1 MEIIDGTIKD
11 YNERG
16 ELTVTAVYPDVKR
29 FIRCGYKTAR
39 VVLNDSR
46 TLSHEQRKKAYA
58 LLGEIN
64 DYTGE
69 MPEYT
74 KKFFKLGFTAERH
87 KELAGKIFS
96 LSDCSVELA
105 SDFIDYLIGFILAHD
120 IPTKQPLIELCDDVK
135 LYVYACVIH
144 KKCAVCGRKAE
155 LHHVDAV
162 GMGND
167 RNAINHMGRSA
178 LPLCRAH
185 HSELHDMGNKEFM
198 SLYHLQPVKIDEKII
213 KVYKLGGK
221 KHE

>member
-1 MEIIDGTIKD
+1 METVDGIITS

-16 ELTVTAVYPDVKR
+16 ELTVTAVYTNTEKFV
-29 FIRCGYKTAR
+29 RCGYKTAR

-46 TLSHEQRKKAYA
+46 TLSHEQRKKAFA

-64 DYTGE
+64 DFTGE

-74 KKFFKLGFTAERH
+74 KKFFKLAFTAERH
-87 KELAGKIFS
+87 KELADKIFS

-120 IPTKQPLIELCDDVK
+120 ILTKRPLIELCDDIK
-135 LYVYACVIH
+135 LYVYACAKH
-144 KKCAVCGRKAE
+144 KKCAVCGRRAE

-167 RNAINHMGRSA
+167 RNTINHIGRAA
-178 LPLCRAH
+178 LPLCHAH
-185 HSELHDMGNKEFM
+185 HSELHEIGDERFM
-198 SLYHLQPVKIDEKII
+198 ALYHLQPVKIDEEIAKI
-213 KVYKLGGK
+213 YKLRGK